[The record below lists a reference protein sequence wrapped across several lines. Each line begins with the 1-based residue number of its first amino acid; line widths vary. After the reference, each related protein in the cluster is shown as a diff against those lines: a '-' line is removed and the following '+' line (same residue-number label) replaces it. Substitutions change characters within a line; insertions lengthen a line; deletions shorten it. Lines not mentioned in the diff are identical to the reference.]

1 MPGVIAPL
9 RAAYHRPAM
18 IGNSVAMR
26 RVRDLV
32 DKVAPTMSNVL
43 ILGESGTGKELVA
56 RLVHDLSPRAGR
68 PFVPVNC
75 GAIPG
80 DLLES
85 ELFGH
90 ERGAFTGALDRR
102 RGRFEFAEGGT
113 VFLDEVGD
121 MPPQMQVKLLRVLQE
136 RSYERV
142 GGNQPIRCDVRIV
155 AATHRDLRAAIRDG
169 SFREDLYYRL
179 NVFPVEVPPLRARL
193 SDLPMLIEH
202 FARNLARPGGEVLR
216 LTPQAIAT
224 LARCAWVGNVRELA
238 NLIERLSILYPR
250 HPVRPADLP
259 GEYRGANEPGGAG
272 EYRGA
277 NESDSNAAPA
287 ADDLPVGGLDLKSH
301 LARIE
306 AEFIR
311 QALNASQG
319 EVAKAARLLQLRR
332 TTLVEKLRKGAHAV
346 L

>member
-1 MPGVIAPL
+1 MSVVRAPAFPAKL
-9 RAAYHRPAM
+9 RSAM
-18 IGNSVAMR
+18 IGNSPAMR
-26 RVRDLV
+26 TVRDLIH
-32 DKVAPTMSNVL
+32 KVAPTNSNVL

-56 RLVHDLSPRAGR
+56 RSVHDLSPRANL

-90 ERGAFTGALDRR
+90 EKGAFTGALDKR

-113 VFLDEVGD
+113 LFLDEIGD
-121 MPPQMQVKLLRVLQE
+121 MPLQMQVKLLRVLQE

-142 GGNQPIRCDVRIV
+142 GSNLPIRCDVRIV
-155 AATHRDLRAAIRDG
+155 AATHRDLSVAIREG

-179 NVFPVEVPPLRARL
+179 NVFPVEVAPLRERL
-193 SDLPMLIEH
+193 CDLPMLIEH
-202 FARNLARPGGEVLR
+202 FASRLAEKGGSALR
-216 LTPQAIAT
+216 LSQDAVES

-238 NLIERLSILYPR
+238 NLIERLSILYPQQL
-250 HPVRPADLP
+250 VRVEDLP
-259 GEYRGANEPGGAG
+259 PCYRTPGPQTQ
-272 EYRGA
+272 
-277 NESDSNAAPA
+277 STQAAPA
-287 ADDLPVGGLDLKSH
+287 RMSILEDRPFAGLDLKDH

-311 QALNASQG
+311 QALEASQG
-319 EVAKAARLLQLRR
+319 KVAQAARLLQLRR
-332 TTLVEKLRKGAHAV
+332 TTLVEKMRKCAGAA
-346 L
+346 